1 MTCQEHTWVRYTADP
16 KKKMFNIGDCYESLI
31 FHLVSK
37 SWFLCVDFAENR
49 LKLAEI
55 LYFKILENIMTQE
68 MKRLQ
73 GKDMAVSQCNG

>member
-1 MTCQEHTWVRYTADP
+1 
-16 KKKMFNIGDCYESLI
+16 MFNLGYCFESLI
-31 FHLVSK
+31 FRLVSK
-37 SWFLCVDFAENR
+37 CWFLCVDFAENR

-73 GKDMAVSQCNG
+73 GKDMAVSQCNC